1 MLNLNYLLNLQK
13 RVQQV
18 KTSLPERISKVAEK
32 RNFRENLAQ
41 LNRDNLLKGLDGEGN
56 NMPSY
61 RDPDYANFKTSI
73 NPRNRGFWDLHLT
86 GQFHRGITVTIVK
99 NKIKFKQRYKNK
111 KIEWLDGRLKDRF
124 GNNRALGVTKE
135 QYSTELG
142 KILPQIKVDIII
154 YLRNGKNGNI

>member
-1 MLNLNYLLNLQK
+1 M
-13 RVQQV
+13 
-18 KTSLPERISKVAEK
+18 
-32 RNFRENLAQ
+32 
-41 LNRDNLLKGLDGEGN
+41 KGLDGEGN

-73 NPRNRGFWDLHLT
+73 NPKNRGFWDLHLT

-99 NKIKFKQRYKNK
+99 NKIKFKQRFKNK

-154 YLRNGKNGNI
+154 YLRNGKNNV